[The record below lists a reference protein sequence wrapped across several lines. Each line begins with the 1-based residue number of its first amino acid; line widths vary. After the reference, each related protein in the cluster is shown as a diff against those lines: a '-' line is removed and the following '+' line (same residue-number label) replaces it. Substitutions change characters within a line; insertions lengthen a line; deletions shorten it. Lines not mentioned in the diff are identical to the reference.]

1 MALGAGLATLAVH
14 LVDPSRP
21 GSYGLCPL
29 RALTGLTCPLCGGL
43 RAVHALTHGELDVA
57 WGLNPAVFLLLP
69 LAVVGW
75 GWWTARAWSGPPDR
89 AGASGPHTP
98 RRYRGPA
105 VRHTLPW
112 VALGSMAVFA
122 VLRNLPAFQPHLAAL
137 T

>member
-1 MALGAGLATLAVH
+1 MALGANLAALAVH
-14 LVDPSRP
+14 LVDPNRP

-29 RALTGLTCPLCGGL
+29 RVLTGLACPLCGGL

-69 LAVVGW
+69 LAVVAW
-75 GWWTARAWSGPPDR
+75 GWWTAQAWRGPANRERAN
-89 AGASGPHTP
+89 GPHRLP
-98 RRYRGPA
+98 RYRGPA

-112 VALGSMAVFA
+112 VALASMAVFA